1 MKRALIALAVISTLP
16 AVAWADSPNVSGFA
30 DITYNK
36 DSKLSLFKANA
47 EVDVKAKTGD
57 HTSVRL
63 DTDLALAGN
72 GGVNAG
78 VDGPKD
84 SAAIEQAYFA
94 FTGIEK
100 LTVIGGV
107 FNNPIGWEGQD
118 APDLFQASHGQIYG
132 ILDGQTALYGNNI
145 AGVALAGAVGPVT
158 LTGAVLNDLGHS
170 DLEKNS
176 FAIVA
181 NLEAMKG
188 LDFELGYVTQDNAKK
203 TNAGNV
209 LDVNATYKIQGFT
222 VGAEF
227 LTADKIVD
235 TAMGV
240 TANYRYNDKFG
251 ATIRFDNVSFEAAGA
266 KDSTGI
272 TVAGSYSLDKNLD
285 VRAEYK
291 QVDAGSTDK
300 SGVLQFVAKF

>member
-1 MKRALIALAVISTLP
+1 MKRALIALAVVSVLP

-57 HTSVRL
+57 STSVRL
-63 DTDLALAGN
+63 DTDLALAIN
-72 GGVNAG
+72 DGVNAN
-78 VDGPKD
+78 VDGPYD
-84 SAAIEQAYFA
+84 SAVIEQAYFA

-107 FNNPIGWEGQD
+107 FNNPIGWEGGD
-118 APDLFQASHGQIYG
+118 APDMYQVSHGQISG
-132 ILDGQTALYGNNI
+132 ILDGQTKLYGNNL

-158 LTGAVLNDLGHS
+158 LTGGVLNDLGHN
-170 DLEKNS
+170 DLKKNS

-181 NLEAMKG
+181 NVEAMKG
-188 LDFELGYVTQDNAKK
+188 LDFELGYVTQEKGAE
-203 TNAGNV
+203 NV

-251 ATIRFDNVSFEAAGA
+251 ATIRFDNLGFEAAGA

-291 QVDAGSTDK
+291 QIDAGSTDK